1 MTLLT
6 IRFKTKSY
14 LFFCVVIFFFFP
26 GCAGLDGVFPKYK
39 PQKPVETN
47 PPLPS
52 TESVSQKQAQL
63 SEENTQ
69 LLIKIEKI
77 QQQLSKIQKQQKDL
91 RDDFLILQEQWEM
104 NFVLLERSVE
114 ESLRSSKVSESTASM
129 VSNVLGK
136 NSLQQN
142 AGKSKILKQKSLKPI
157 ENYSLLKNTE
167 MGVAKPTVSSVR
179 QELVEKNNS
188 EFKEEKEDV
197 EEEPGFV
204 ETGAA
209 NLNDLENTLA
219 VTNDIDLPDPKIR
232 ALKFSDS
239 SVNIQATGTSV
250 GSLRSDFSDPDLVPP
265 EDPFILIRHPGVKK
279 IYNQGMTAV
288 IQKNHHQA
296 ILVFENFTTRFPDNI
311 DSDNAFYWI
320 GRAYFELNEWEKAEE
335 SFRKVLTRYEHL
347 PTSQGYKTSDS
358 IYMLGKLQLQKNLEQ
373 RASYYFEEVIKL
385 FPGSAAARNAE
396 RDLGR

>member
-39 PQKPVETN
+39 PQKPVETS

-52 TESVSQKQAQL
+52 TESVTQKQAQL

-167 MGVAKPTVSSVR
+167 MGVAKPTV
-179 QELVEKNNS
+179 
-188 EFKEEKEDV
+188 
-197 EEEPGFV
+197 
-204 ETGAA
+204 
-209 NLNDLENTLA
+209 
-219 VTNDIDLPDPKIR
+219 
-232 ALKFSDS
+232 
-239 SVNIQATGTSV
+239 
-250 GSLRSDFSDPDLVPP
+250 
-265 EDPFILIRHPGVKK
+265 
-279 IYNQGMTAV
+279 
-288 IQKNHHQA
+288 
-296 ILVFENFTTRFPDNI
+296 
-311 DSDNAFYWI
+311 
-320 GRAYFELNEWEKAEE
+320 
-335 SFRKVLTRYEHL
+335 
-347 PTSQGYKTSDS
+347 
-358 IYMLGKLQLQKNLEQ
+358 
-373 RASYYFEEVIKL
+373 
-385 FPGSAAARNAE
+385 
-396 RDLGR
+396 